1 MKRLVATQNQ
11 TSGFSLV
18 ELLITLTIFGIL
30 SSIALINL
38 SSSWTKSRLLAT
50 TRDLENWISG
60 QRRYAITHNLS
71 CQISIDQANKRLVS
85 TISSSQGQDPCIA
98 SGSQISETTF
108 DLIKNFGA
116 SNQSLILTTNLSSQ
130 PETNTGICFSF
141 RGFSEEFI
149 GECADNQI
157 QNSNGVLV
165 IKLAHSDTNEA
176 RCIRIISPIGMIRDG
191 KSKDPSPENTECQYD
206 TAY

>member
-1 MKRLVATQNQ
+1 MKRLVITQNQ
-11 TSGFSLV
+11 TGFSLA

-30 SSIALINL
+30 SSIALVNL
-38 SSSWTKSRLLAT
+38 SSSWTKNRLLAT

-71 CQISIDQANKRLVS
+71 CQVLIDQDNKRLVS
-85 TISSSQGQDPCIA
+85 TISSSRGTDPC
-98 SGSQISETTF
+98 SVNTTQTSETIF
-108 DLIKNFGA
+108 DLNTNFGA
-116 SNQSLILTTNLSSQ
+116 DNQSLTLTTNLSSQ
-130 PETNTGICFSF
+130 PETDVGICFSF

-149 GECADNQI
+149 GECADNQT
-157 QNSNGVLV
+157 QNSNGMLE

-176 RCIRIISPIGMIRDG
+176 RCIRIVSPIGMIRDG
-191 KSKDPSPENTECQYD
+191 KSQDSSSECRYD

>member
-1 MKRLVATQNQ
+1 MIKKLADNPNQ
-11 TSGFSLV
+11 TGFSLA
-18 ELLITLTIFGIL
+18 ELLITLSIFGIL
-30 SSIALINL
+30 SSIALVNL
-38 SSSWTKSRLLAT
+38 SSSWTKNRLLAT

-71 CQISIDQANKRLVS
+71 CQVLIDQNNKRLVS
-85 TISSSQGQDPCIA
+85 TISSSRGTEPCSA
-98 SGSQISETTF
+98 DATKTSETAF
-108 DLIKNFGA
+108 DLNDNFGA
-116 SNQSLILTTNLSSQ
+116 GNQNLSLTNNLSSQ
-130 PETNTGICFSF
+130 PETDAGICFSF

-157 QNSNGVLV
+157 RNSNGVLV
-165 IKLAHSDTNEA
+165 IKLAHSDTDEA

-191 KSKDPSPENTECQYD
+191 KSKDSRLECRYD